1 MEGEAAL
8 RCAADCLRRI
18 SPARPE
24 RVRSMR
30 GFELGSV
37 SAPLRRTGVAARRI
51 PFDFGLYRPPER
63 PSSAGSDKGGIAF
76 KTPDPSEPRAFLAL
90 RWALFLPR
98 FFRFCFLFSNTLST
112 LPCACVQTGVANRNS
127 NSRPTGNK
135 GRYENRKERNAGLF
149 YFNEYTKMQLI
160 IQFSPQDVPLEG
172 NFALNQGQRVRQCP
186 GLLHAL
192 PEHRAR

>member
-24 RVRSMR
+24 RVRIMR
-30 GFELGSV
+30 GFEPGSV
-37 SAPLRRTGVAARRI
+37 SVPLRRRGLAARRI

-76 KTPDPSEPRAFLAL
+76 RTFLPSEPRAFLAL

-98 FFRFCFLFSNTLST
+98 FLRFCFLFSSTLST
-112 LPCACVQTGVANRNS
+112 LPCACVHTGVANKNS
-127 NSRPTGNK
+127 SSRLNGNK
-135 GRYENRKERNAGLF
+135 GRYENRKERNAGLSLF
-149 YFNEYTKMQLI
+149 
-160 IQFSPQDVPLEG
+160 
-172 NFALNQGQRVRQCP
+172 QRI
-186 GLLHAL
+186 H
-192 PEHRAR
+192 